1 MTNLGNFE
9 KRIWNDKWREDDD
22 EFRYNIDS
30 TRREFADMSFGQTH
44 DEWVKEMQELMKR
57 KRG

>member
-1 MTNLGNFE
+1 MDNFD

-22 EFRYNIDS
+22 EFMYNIDR
-30 TRREFADMSFGQTH
+30 TRHELIDVSYKSH
-44 DEWVKEMQELMKR
+44 EEWVKNMKELMER